1 MPQVGLASS
10 CCCRR
15 KAPQPSPLT
24 LGSPVGTMAVP
35 YPPTR
40 GGDGALGCER
50 WDLRSPQW
58 GGGLQGDWMGGT
70 RVLTWARPRGS
81 CRMPRVSQAGSG
93 IRSIVPGLGPAAQS
107 AGTRC
112 WQSSSAPLAHSCTP
126 ALTGIYSQRVPVCLL
141 FFPLAE
147 AEL

>member
-58 GGGLQGDWMGGT
+58 GGGSARGLDGGHEGPYLGAAEGQLQDAQG
-70 RVLTWARPRGS
+70 
-81 CRMPRVSQAGSG
+81 Q
-93 IRSIVPGLGPAAQS
+93 PG
-107 AGTRC
+107 
-112 WQSSSAPLAHSCTP
+112 WQ
-126 ALTGIYSQRVPVCLL
+126 RD
-141 FFPLAE
+141 
-147 AEL
+147 